1 MSVEYYDTDFDDD
14 ETEPGTDMDDDPRGP
29 RTGRFRVNLAGVRST
44 FSYAQEPNVL
54 DDRNPFIRSVTFN
67 LAHSPA
73 KATDVHTITFRGAK
87 RTEEEAV
94 QIAERYLS
102 RPMKWSYYSKIKHA
116 LSSQPP
122 PRWNALARREQF
134 KVRGDALGS
143 KNYVAY
149 VRVDNDAMRIVN
161 GVPPS
166 VPSPLQRRSSE
177 RRPSL
182 RRSSERSPSQRR
194 SSEINRVRDSATTAP
209 RHTPV
214 ERSSYQSSILGA
226 QYEDED
232 EDDDNRNGS
241 RSEEY

>member
-29 RTGRFRVNLAGVRST
+29 RTGRFRVNLAGVRSR

-143 KNYVAY
+143 KNYIAY
-149 VRVDNDAMRIVN
+149 VRVDNDDMRIVN

-166 VPSPLQRRSSE
+166 LPLSLQRRSSE
-177 RRPSL
+177 RS
-182 RRSSERSPSQRR
+182 
-194 SSEINRVRDSATTAP
+194 RVRDSATTAP

-232 EDDDNRNGS
+232 ENDYRSGS
-241 RSEEY
+241 LSEEY

>member
-14 ETEPGTDMDDDPRGP
+14 ETEPGTDIDDDPST

-44 FSYAQEPNVL
+44 FSYAQEPDVL
-54 DDRNPFIRSVTFN
+54 DDRNPFIQSVTFN
-67 LAHSPA
+67 LAHSPS
-73 KATDVHTITFRGAK
+73 KATDVHTITFRGPK

-116 LSSQPP
+116 LPSQPP

-143 KNYVAY
+143 KNYIAH

-166 VPSPLQRRSSE
+166 SPLPLPLQRRSSE
-177 RRPSL
+177 RSR
-182 RRSSERSPSQRR
+182 
-194 SSEINRVRDSATTAP
+194 IRDSATTAP

-214 ERSSYQSSILGA
+214 GRSSYQSSILGA

-232 EDDDNRNGS
+232 ENDYRNGS
-241 RSEEY
+241 LSEEY

>member
-14 ETEPGTDMDDDPRGP
+14 ETEPGTDMDDDP
-29 RTGRFRVNLAGVRST
+29 TGRFRVNLAGVRST

-143 KNYVAY
+143 KNYIAH

-166 VPSPLQRRSSE
+166 SPPHLQRRSRE
-177 RRPSL
+177 RSPSQ